1 MKFLGKPTIVEKK
14 AKVLQRITDK
24 EVQLIKTCKRILE
37 GGSLMGDKHDS
48 KNKHGKKL
56 TTKEK
61 KAQNHLKLMQGAKDR
76 QGVTSTEANN
86 NFNKD
91 KKAA

>member
-1 MKFLGKPTIVEKK
+1 MY
-14 AKVLQRITDK
+14 
-24 EVQLIKTCKRILE
+24 E
-37 GGSLMGDKHDS
+37 GGSHMGDKHES

-61 KAQNHLKLMQGAKDR
+61 KAQNHLKLMQGSKDKNA
-76 QGVTSTEANN
+76 VTATVATND
-86 NFNKD
+86 FNKD

>member
-1 MKFLGKPTIVEKK
+1 
-14 AKVLQRITDK
+14 
-24 EVQLIKTCKRILE
+24 
-37 GGSLMGDKHDS
+37 MGDKNDN

-61 KAQNHLKLMQGAKDR
+61 KAQNHLKLMQGSKDR
-76 QGVTSTEANN
+76 NSATDATNVVAISQ
-86 NFNKD
+86 NKD

>member
-1 MKFLGKPTIVEKK
+1 
-14 AKVLQRITDK
+14 
-24 EVQLIKTCKRILE
+24 
-37 GGSLMGDKHDS
+37 MGDKHEN
-48 KNKHGKKL
+48 KAKHGKKL

-61 KAQNHLKLMQGAKDR
+61 KAQNHLKLMQGSKDKN
-76 QGVTSTEANN
+76 GGFTTEANG

>member
-1 MKFLGKPTIVEKK
+1 
-14 AKVLQRITDK
+14 
-24 EVQLIKTCKRILE
+24 
-37 GGSLMGDKHDS
+37 MGDKNEN
-48 KNKHGKKL
+48 KQKHGKKL

-61 KAQNHLKLMQGAKDR
+61 KAQNHLKLMQGSKDKH
-76 QGVTSTEANN
+76 GITTTEASV

>member
-1 MKFLGKPTIVEKK
+1 
-14 AKVLQRITDK
+14 
-24 EVQLIKTCKRILE
+24 
-37 GGSLMGDKHDS
+37 MGDKHENKS
-48 KNKHGKKL
+48 KHGKKL

-61 KAQNHLKLMQGAKDR
+61 KAMNHLKLMQGQKDKSA
-76 QGVTSTEANN
+76 GASETVTN

>member
-1 MKFLGKPTIVEKK
+1 
-14 AKVLQRITDK
+14 
-24 EVQLIKTCKRILE
+24 
-37 GGSLMGDKHDS
+37 MGDKHGS

-61 KAQNHLKLMQGAKDR
+61 KAMNHLKLMEGSKDR
-76 QGVTSTEANN
+76 TANTTN
-86 NFNKD
+86 VVGINPNKD

>member
-1 MKFLGKPTIVEKK
+1 
-14 AKVLQRITDK
+14 
-24 EVQLIKTCKRILE
+24 
-37 GGSLMGDKHDS
+37 MGDKNDS

-61 KAQNHLKLMQGAKDR
+61 KAQNHLKLMEGSKDR
-76 QGVTSTEANN
+76 NSTTATTTNVVAIGQ
-86 NFNKD
+86 NKD

>member
-1 MKFLGKPTIVEKK
+1 
-14 AKVLQRITDK
+14 
-24 EVQLIKTCKRILE
+24 
-37 GGSLMGDKHDS
+37 MGDKHDN

-61 KAQNHLKLMQGAKDR
+61 KAMNHLKLMQGQKEKHGGTTNVVDINAH
-76 QGVTSTEANN
+76 
-86 NFNKD
+86 KD

>member
-1 MKFLGKPTIVEKK
+1 MVSDKNSTIK
-14 AKVLQRITDK
+14 
-24 EVQLIKTCKRILE
+24 KTCINE
-37 GGSLMGDKHDS
+37 GGSLMGDKHES

-61 KAQNHLKLMQGAKDR
+61 KAQNHLRLMQGSKDKSA
-76 QGVTSTEANN
+76 VTATVATND
-86 NFNKD
+86 FNKD

>member
-1 MKFLGKPTIVEKK
+1 MY
-14 AKVLQRITDK
+14 
-24 EVQLIKTCKRILE
+24 E
-37 GGSLMGDKHDS
+37 GGSLMGDKHDNKS
-48 KNKHGKKL
+48 KHGKKL

-61 KAQNHLKLMQGAKDR
+61 KAQNHLKLMQGQKDR
-76 QGVTSTEANN
+76 NGGSTTVEANN

>member
-1 MKFLGKPTIVEKK
+1 
-14 AKVLQRITDK
+14 
-24 EVQLIKTCKRILE
+24 
-37 GGSLMGDKHDS
+37 MGDKHDS
-48 KNKHGKKL
+48 KSKHGKKL

-61 KAQNHLKLMQGAKDR
+61 KAQNHLKLMQGSKDR
-76 QGVTSTEANN
+76 QGVATVEANA

>member
-1 MKFLGKPTIVEKK
+1 
-14 AKVLQRITDK
+14 
-24 EVQLIKTCKRILE
+24 
-37 GGSLMGDKHDS
+37 MGDKHEN
-48 KNKHGKKL
+48 KNKHAKKNL

-61 KAQNHLKLMQGAKDR
+61 KAQNHLKLMQGQKDKT
-76 QGVTSTEANN
+76 GVATTEANG